1 MHKSTGTARMV
12 TGTCIVTDTR
22 VSNMRL
28 KMKILVC
35 GGRNYGWTV
44 LADGKQVPNNDERER
59 LTRVLDQAYSEF
71 VRKLRSKGLTEND
84 PPVWSPLDDTSTDGG
99 WDTSLSLRETHSRFT
114 LINGGARGADA
125 LAKEWGERKSGVIVD
140 TYYADWKKHGKAA
153 GPIRN
158 VQMLKEGRPNAV
170 VAFSGGSGTSHM
182 ISIAEKAGVP
192 VLRVT
197 EKM

>member
-1 MHKSTGTARMV
+1 
-12 TGTCIVTDTR
+12 
-22 VSNMRL
+22 
-28 KMKILVC
+28 MKILVC

-44 LADGKQVPNNDERER
+44 LENGQQVPNVEERER
-59 LTRVLDQAYSEF
+59 LNRVFDRAYSEF
-71 VRKLRSKGLTEND
+71 ERKLRQKGID
-84 PPVWSPLDDTSTDGG
+84 GYGSPVWAPIDDTTTGGG
-99 WDTSLSLRETHSRFT
+99 WDTSLSLRDVLSRFV

-125 LAKEWGERKSGVIVD
+125 LAKEWGERKPGVIVD

-158 VQMLKEGRPNAV
+158 AQMLKEGQPNAV
-170 VAFSGGSGTSHM
+170 VAFPGGKGTTHM
-182 ISIAEKAGVP
+182 IQIAEKAGVP